1 MPVERTGV
9 PVAAG
14 GLFPFIGVLIKPM
27 LAAAAMGLNSV
38 SMVGNALRFRTVG
51 L

>member
-1 MPVERTGV
+1 MPMERTGV

-14 GLFPFIGVLIKPM
+14 GGHSFTGFLVDPM
-27 LAAAAMGLNSV
+27 LAPPAMGLNSV
-38 SMVGNALRFRTVG
+38 SMVGNALRFSTVG